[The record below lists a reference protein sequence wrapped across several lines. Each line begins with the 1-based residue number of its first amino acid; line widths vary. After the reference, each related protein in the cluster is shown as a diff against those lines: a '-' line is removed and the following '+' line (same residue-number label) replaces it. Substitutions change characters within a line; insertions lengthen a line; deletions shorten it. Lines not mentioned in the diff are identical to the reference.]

1 MRCNAVYAFLTLD
14 RGTDMNKTLARIAA
28 ATGAAII
35 LSMSSGTALAGGF
48 LDVSFEDAVFSNPL
62 VLDNPYWP
70 LRPDNQPRTFTY
82 IGETEDE
89 CVIDQISVNDGD
101 FGATY
106 KLTTKDKDSPYRK
119 FTAVQVVDTEWVFED
134 FEEFGECGLGLLVS
148 EDIDS
153 DEAIKEKTLDW
164 YAQDDQ
170 GNIWYLG
177 EDSENFEDE
186 CGPYPGF
193 GDPDCLE
200 GSWEAGTNGAPDDEE
215 EVIGEAGIVVP
226 SNEPIAGEPLT
237 SGAYWMQEVAYEAE
251 DMAKV
256 LKLDTSLSV
265 ENGEASAEYD
275 NCRTVKEWTALEPGE
290 SVEHKW
296 YCADGPGLVLIEG
309 LGGGQTEIEVLV
321 HVTP

>member
-1 MRCNAVYAFLTLD
+1 
-14 RGTDMNKTLARIAA
+14 MNKILTRFVAAIGA
-28 ATGAAII
+28 ATI
-35 LSMSSGTALAGGF
+35 LSISSGSSLAGGF

-62 VLDNPYWP
+62 VLNNPYWP
-70 LRPDNQPRTFTY
+70 LRPDDQPRTFTY

-89 CVIDQISVNDGD
+89 CVIDQVSVSD
-101 FGATY
+101 FRRDATY
-106 KLTTKDKDSPYRK
+106 RLMTKDKTSPYYK

-134 FEEFGECGLGLLVS
+134 FEEFGECGLGLLDS
-148 EDIDS
+148 DDS
-153 DEAIKEKTLDW
+153 DEAIKEQTLDW

-200 GSWEAGTNGAPDDEE
+200 GSWEAGINGAPDDEE
-215 EVIGEAGIVVP
+215 PVIGEAGIVVP

-237 SGAYWMQEVAYEAE
+237 SGTYYMQEVAYEAE

-256 LKLDTSLSV
+256 LALETSLSIEDGV
-265 ENGEASAEYD
+265 DPGEYE
-275 NCRTVKEWTALEPGE
+275 NCRKVKEWTLLEPGE

-309 LGGGQTEIEVLV
+309 IGGGQTEIEVLV

>member
-1 MRCNAVYAFLTLD
+1 MNRILT
-14 RGTDMNKTLARIAA
+14 RIVAT
-28 ATGAAII
+28 TGAAII

-62 VLDNPYWP
+62 VIDNPYWP
-70 LRPDNQPRTFTY
+70 LRLDSNPRTFTY

-106 KLTTKDKDSPYRK
+106 KLTTKDKDSPYKK
-119 FTAVQVVDTEWVFED
+119 FIAVQVVDTEWVFE
-134 FEEFGECGLGLLVS
+134 EFDECNLDLLNDVES
-148 EDIDS
+148 IG
-153 DEAIKEKTLDW
+153 AIKEKTLDW

-200 GSWEAGTNGAPDDEE
+200 GSWEAGINGAPDDEE
-215 EVIGEAGIVVP
+215 PVIGEAGIVVP
-226 SNEPIAGEPLT
+226 SNEPIDGEPLT
-237 SGAYWMQEVAYEAE
+237 SGTYYMQEVAYEAE
-251 DMAKV
+251 DMAKI
-256 LKLDTSLSV
+256 LKLETSLSV
-265 ENGEASAEYD
+265 EDGVDPGEYE

-290 SVEHKW
+290 SVEHKT
-296 YCADGPGLVLIEG
+296 YCVGGNGLVLIEG

>member
-1 MRCNAVYAFLTLD
+1 
-14 RGTDMNKTLARIAA
+14 MNKILTRFVTTLGAA
-28 ATGAAII
+28 AI
-35 LSMSSGTALAGGF
+35 LSITGGTALAGGL
-48 LDVSFEDAVFSNPL
+48 LDVAFEDAVFSNPL
-62 VLDNPYWP
+62 VIDNPYWP

-89 CVIDQISVNDGD
+89 CAIDQISVNDGD

-106 KLTTKDKDSPYRK
+106 KLTTKDKDSPYKK
-119 FTAVQVVDTEWVFED
+119 FIAVQVVDTEWVFED
-134 FEEFGECGLGLLVS
+134 VDDCSVDSLDELLGS
-148 EDIDS
+148 EDS

-177 EDSENFEDE
+177 ELSESFEDE

-193 GDPDCLE
+193 GDLDCLE
-200 GSWEAGTNGAPDDEE
+200 GSWEAGINGAPDDEDP
-215 EVIGEAGIVVP
+215 VIGEAGIVVP

-237 SGAYWMQEVAYEAE
+237 SGTYWMQEVAYEAE

-256 LKLDTSLSV
+256 LKLETSLSV
-265 ENGEASAEYD
+265 EDGVAPGEYE

-290 SVEHKW
+290 SVEHKT
-296 YCADGPGLVLIEG
+296 YCVGGNGLVLIEG
-309 LGGGQTEIEVLV
+309 LGGGRTEIEVLV
-321 HVTP
+321 HITP

>member
-1 MRCNAVYAFLTLD
+1 
-14 RGTDMNKTLARIAA
+14 MNKILTRFVAAIGA
-28 ATGAAII
+28 ATI
-35 LSMSSGTALAGGF
+35 LSISSGTALAGGF
-48 LDVSFEDAVFSNPL
+48 LDIAFEDAEFSNPL
-62 VLDNPYWP
+62 VIDNPYWP
-70 LRPDNQPRTFTY
+70 LRPDSNPRTFTY

-89 CVIDQISVNDGD
+89 CVIDQVSVSDIAHY
-101 FGATY
+101 ATY
-106 KLTTKDKDSPYRK
+106 RLKTKDKDSPYYK
-119 FTAVQVVDTEWVFED
+119 FIAVQVLDTEWVFED
-134 FEEFGECGLGLLVS
+134 FEEFGECGLGLLNS

-153 DEAIKEKTLDW
+153 DKAIKEKTLDW

-177 EDSENFEDE
+177 EDSESFEDE

-200 GSWEAGTNGAPDDEE
+200 GSWEAGINGAPDDEDP
-215 EVIGEAGIVVP
+215 VIGEAGIVVP
-226 SNEPIAGEPLT
+226 SNEPIDGEPLT
-237 SGAYWMQEVAYEAE
+237 SGTYYMQEVAYEAE

-265 ENGEASAEYD
+265 EDGVDPGKYN
-275 NCRTVKEWTALEPGE
+275 NCRTVKEWTLLEPGE

-309 LGGGQTEIEVLV
+309 LGGGQTEIEVLIY
-321 HVTP
+321 VTP